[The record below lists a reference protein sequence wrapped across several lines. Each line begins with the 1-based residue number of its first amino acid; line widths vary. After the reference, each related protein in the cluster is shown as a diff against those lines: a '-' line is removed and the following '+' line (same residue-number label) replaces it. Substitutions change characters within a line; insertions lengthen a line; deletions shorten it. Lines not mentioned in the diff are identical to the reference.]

1 VRSALIRAFVLAA
14 ALCGSDACTPP
25 PEPVVVE
32 GHMIRVEN
40 HTSTPWTD
48 VEIWVN
54 DHYRVTRRSIAPGE
68 RVQVPLDAFV
78 AGFGQRFD
86 VRRQTVKGVEVTGKK
101 GNEPLKLVWGEGRR
115 KI

>member
-1 VRSALIRAFVLAA
+1 MKRRARALVVIVLLTAA
-14 ALCGSDACTPP
+14 AACSTP
-25 PEPVVVE
+25 PEPLVVE
-32 GHMIRVEN
+32 GNIIRLEN
-40 HTSTPWTD
+40 HTDTTWTD

-54 DHYRVTRRSIAPGE
+54 DHYRVTRSKIVPGE
-68 RVQVPLDAFV
+68 RLQVPLDVFV

-86 VRRQTVKGVEVTGKK
+86 TRRQHVKGIEVTGKQ